1 MTPARVA
8 RVRSPRTVRR
18 LALAMMLVASSLWI
32 LPVTA
37 LAQDTTDARAAL
49 SGAELEALTREVA
62 SQLRCPVCQG
72 ESIQDSPSG
81 LAQDMRSVVRDQLA
95 AGRTPD
101 EVKAYFVA
109 RYGEWILLQPTARGF
124 NVVVYALPFLALLA
138 GAAAI
143 VLAVRRW
150 TLGASEIPAGAD
162 DSPPPDR

>member
-1 MTPARVA
+1 
-8 RVRSPRTVRR
+8 
-18 LALAMMLVASSLWI
+18 MMLVAASLAV
-32 LPVTA
+32 PCAVA
-37 LAQDTTDARAAL
+37 LAQDTADARAAL

-101 EVKAYFVA
+101 EVKAYFVG

-150 TLGASEIPAGAD
+150 TRDAGEIPSGAD
-162 DSPPPDR
+162 APPAPPDR